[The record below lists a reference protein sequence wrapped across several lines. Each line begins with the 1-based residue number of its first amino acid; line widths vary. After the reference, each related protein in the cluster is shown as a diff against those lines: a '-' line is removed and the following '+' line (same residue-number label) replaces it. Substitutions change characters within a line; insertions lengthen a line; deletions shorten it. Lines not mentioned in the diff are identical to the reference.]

1 MNTMQLG
8 DYRGGRDS
16 ITNLMGAEIPQ
27 LKNINQAALTFGAL
41 GVQGMIGGHRA
52 QQKADNELRNAMI
65 LRRQSLAD
73 QMGIAENN
81 YEFQRQ
87 AAAEKQAQ
95 MMGMEDDAMAGQEAA
110 MMDWAKNV
118 INLYEPN
125 SPERKQAEA
134 TLGMLQQRPRGNTAF
149 NKGYSTFI
157 NERNIGD
164 MMNQGAAGAAGY
176 QQGKMP
182 SAPKPVPAAKQ
193 KALPK
198 PTGGSWSQ
206 IDANLH
212 T

>member
-8 DYRGGRDS
+8 DYRGGRES

-27 LKNINQAALTFGAL
+27 LKNINQAALTFGS
-41 GVQGMIGGHRA
+41 IGLQAGA
-52 QQKADNELRNAMI
+52 QRHAMEQKYNLDLRNRMMLAN
-65 LRRQSLAD
+65 QSLEQ
-73 QMGIAENN
+73 QMGIAQNN

-87 AAAEKQAQ
+87 AASQKQDD
-95 MMGMEDDAMAGQEAA
+95 MMNMEDEAMAGQEAA

-118 INLYEPN
+118 INLYEPD

-176 QQGKMP
+176 QQANK
-182 SAPKPVPAAKQ
+182 PKPAANK
-193 KALPK
+193 KPLPK
-198 PTGGSWSQ
+198 PGPQGYDEDKDLSS
-206 IDANLH
+206 
-212 T
+212 